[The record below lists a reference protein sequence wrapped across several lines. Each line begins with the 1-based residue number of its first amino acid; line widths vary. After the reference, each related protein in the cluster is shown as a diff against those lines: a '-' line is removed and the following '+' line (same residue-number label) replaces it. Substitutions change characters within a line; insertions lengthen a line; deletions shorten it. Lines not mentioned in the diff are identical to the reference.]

1 MFGSPKSTPAIEI
14 NVCWQIRARSIGQQC
29 FISLLE
35 RRQFDKL
42 VYRVEYSEPLFSS
55 VRQECSLSNGRGCL
69 LPACVASLVLFF
81 GSFYSARLSRSS
93 VGGVQFTVPHHCT
106 RNSSQLFSLL
116 FSFVPSSLLFLIGHF
131 FLQVPAEDHG
141 LWCSLHSDIA
151 RPSSALDAEAFNSF
165 SFSLFFPFLH
175 SVYSG
180 IIPHLIYYGGILGSV
195 WRRIGTLSH
204 VVLCGTVL
212 RLR

>member
-1 MFGSPKSTPAIEI
+1 MCVDFCGGQVVFGSPKSTPAIEI

-116 FSFVPSSLLFLIGHF
+116 FSLFPLLSSPSSSATSSCRYLLKIMTVVF
-131 FLQVPAEDHG
+131 V
-141 LWCSLHSDIA
+141 
-151 RPSSALDAEAFNSF
+151 AL
-165 SFSLFFPFLH
+165 
-175 SVYSG
+175 G
-180 IIPHLIYYGGILGSV
+180 
-195 WRRIGTLSH
+195 
-204 VVLCGTVL
+204 
-212 RLR
+212 